1 MILSSLSMTSNFRRP
16 VEDRDENFNKEYN
29 VELLT
34 NVIEYNRKK
43 YLAFKNELPFE
54 INTDYERILKARY
67 QKASRI
73 RKRLVFLLSRYK
85 YIWFITFTF
94 NNNYINKSTR
104 TKRDLIKMVL
114 NTHDFKYMLNIDYG
128 KKNEREHY
136 HCILAT
142 NIDLDV
148 NQFIQFYY
156 EGGFSLSIQC
166 KNGLDDFKR
175 LSKYLNKLTNHCI
188 KATTKRQRIL
198 YNFKGYDILYP
209 TSSEQ
214 RIAYLLDYF
223 QLFNVGLLDKAN
235 IT

>member
-1 MILSSLSMTSNFRRP
+1 MTSNFRRP

>member
-1 MILSSLSMTSNFRRP
+1 MNFNSSTRRT
-16 VEDRDENFNKEYN
+16 VEDRDVLFQKEYD
-29 VELLT
+29 VDFLSK
-34 NVIEYNRKK
+34 VIEYNHNK
-43 YLAFKNELPFE
+43 YIAFKNDLPFTL
-54 INTDYERILKARY
+54 NTEYEKILKARY
-67 QKASRI
+67 QKTSRI
-73 RKRLVFLLSRYK
+73 KKRLVYLLSRYEN
-85 YIWFITFTF
+85 IWFITFTF

-142 NIDLDV
+142 NLNLDV

-166 KNGLDDFKR
+166 KKGLTDYKR

-198 YNFKGYDILYP
+198 YNFKGYDLLYP
-209 TSSEQ
+209 TSEERRLAFMKDFSS
-214 RIAYLLDYF
+214 
-223 QLFNVGLLDKAN
+223 LFKECGL
-235 IT
+235 T

>member
-1 MILSSLSMTSNFRRP
+1 MTPLNQSTNSSSICRRP
-16 VEDRDENFNKEYN
+16 VEDRDDKFNKEYD
-29 VELLT
+29 VEFLT
-34 NVIEYNRKK
+34 KVIDYNQRK
-43 YLAFKNELPFE
+43 YFAFKNDLPFTL
-54 INTDYERILKARY
+54 NLDYERVLKARY
-67 QKASRI
+67 QKNSRI
-73 RKRLVFLLSRYK
+73 KKRLVYLLSRFEN
-85 YIWFITFTF
+85 IWFITFTF

-104 TKRDLIKMVL
+104 TKRDLMKMVL

-142 NIDLDV
+142 NLDIDV

-166 KNGLDDFKR
+166 KKGLNDYKR

-198 YNFKGYDILYP
+198 YNFKGYDLLYP
-209 TSSEQ
+209 TSEERRLAFMKDFSS
-214 RIAYLLDYF
+214 
-223 QLFNVGLLDKAN
+223 LFEECGL
-235 IT
+235 T